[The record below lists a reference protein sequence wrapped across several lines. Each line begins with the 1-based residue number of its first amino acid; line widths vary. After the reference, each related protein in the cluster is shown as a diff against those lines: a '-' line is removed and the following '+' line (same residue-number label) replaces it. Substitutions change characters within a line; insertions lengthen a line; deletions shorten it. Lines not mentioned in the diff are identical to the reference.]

1 MSNNILKSRKIYCCW
16 TFDNDDGGDDGEN
29 KCQKKWQTNET
40 KFLWTDN
47 LNTKGKQTAPVSFLQ
62 WLFLFLLSKNQ
73 QIQKKS
79 DEPNKNNNDKH
90 NKRTHT
96 SSSSFM
102 CLYVIL
108 EVFSFYM
115 CVWLG
120 QSIIFTC
127 PHTIYN
133 FHHHHKWSMNE
144 NATVHTV

>member
-1 MSNNILKSRKIYCCW
+1 MLAAKKRKNYIPLIQMSNNILKSRKIYCCW
-16 TFDNDDGGDDGEN
+16 TFDNDDDGEN

-96 SSSSFM
+96 HHHHHSCACMSFGGFFFLYVCMVRSKYHLYLSTHNLQFSSSS
-102 CLYVIL
+102 
-108 EVFSFYM
+108 
-115 CVWLG
+115 
-120 QSIIFTC
+120 
-127 PHTIYN
+127 
-133 FHHHHKWSMNE
+133 
-144 NATVHTV
+144 